1 LKPKIIFACDY
12 RGVDLKK
19 QLFEYAKTLD
29 YDFKDIGI
37 EEGSLLD
44 YVDITKNLV
53 SELTN
58 QEAFGVII
66 CENGQGVAM
75 AANRY
80 KTIRAAICRN
90 IEDAMSARRKLDANV
105 LCLGSKQTSLEEAI
119 NCLDAFISTPFKA
132 EKHKSC
138 VSKLFMNVS
147 DHTYNGIN
155 VIVRAVIMHQN
166 HVLLSV
172 PTNSNTQFSS
182 NLYFLPGGHIDYLE
196 PAIEALKREL
206 LEEMSIE
213 IKNVDFLNALEC
225 SWNRK
230 GNPYHELNLVYRVDI
245 ENLSLKNPPKSSE
258 PTLEFIWA
266 PLEKIKNY
274 KILPEKLKPII
285 QNVGKSEKEH
295 PLYLSQMA
303 EF

>member
-1 LKPKIIFACDY
+1 
-12 RGVDLKK
+12 
-19 QLFEYAKTLD
+19 
-29 YDFKDIGI
+29 
-37 EEGSLLD
+37 
-44 YVDITKNLV
+44 
-53 SELTN
+53 
-58 QEAFGVII
+58 
-66 CENGQGVAM
+66 
-75 AANRY
+75 
-80 KTIRAAICRN
+80 
-90 IEDAMSARRKLDANV
+90 
-105 LCLGSKQTSLEEAI
+105 
-119 NCLDAFISTPFKA
+119 
-132 EKHKSC
+132 
-138 VSKLFMNVS
+138 MNVS